1 MEAFQNLQNPG
12 TQYLFFKIHLNLLTH
27 KKTEQPIKRQPGHD
41 GAGNPAIS
49 IKSIIYSEKT
59 HNV

>member
-1 MEAFQNLQNPG
+1 MEAFQNLG

-27 KKTEQPIKRQPGHD
+27 KKTEQPNIRQLGYD

-49 IKSIIYSEKT
+49 VKSIIYSEKT
-59 HNV
+59 DNV